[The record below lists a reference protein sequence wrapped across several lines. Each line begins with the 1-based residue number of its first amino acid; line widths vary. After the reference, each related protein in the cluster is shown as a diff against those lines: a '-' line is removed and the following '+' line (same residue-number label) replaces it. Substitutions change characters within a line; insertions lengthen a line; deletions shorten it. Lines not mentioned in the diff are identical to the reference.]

1 MQAQINQIDRTI
13 AATYAEGTRTRDQA
27 TRNPIK
33 PINPRISQFQRDVA
47 TNFDRLNRHRLRML
61 QAAAAGDAP
70 APLIQAPIVCDP
82 EQRQPNVDQNADLCP
97 TPRTLHELWMEWK
110 SGISAE
116 NLPARLFT
124 VRERGRRKR
133 TFCQR
138 KAFWEVVQLMA

>member
-1 MQAQINQIDRTI
+1 
-13 AATYAEGTRTRDQA
+13 
-27 TRNPIK
+27 
-33 PINPRISQFQRDVA
+33 
-47 TNFDRLNRHRLRML
+47 ML
-61 QAAAAGDAP
+61 QAAAADDAP